1 MSSITY
7 EYGGVKYQLL
17 DYIASDNNMSP
28 FAYQRYVTKVND
40 NILTEYKKFVRS
52 NDNKKDYYNLKD
64 DIVLEL
70 PIYESYV
77 VAFDNKQINSN
88 LFVILG
94 YISLVLYSLTLFV
107 SFLFIRRKAIKNYLL
122 LLILNY
128 KKKNLFLYYVD
139 IYIGPLLCCIAII
152 ICGILIG
159 FVWQALISTLI
170 FMLIFGLITA
180 RDSKNPCSLLISLLK
195 TSGMA

>member
-1 MSSITY
+1 M
-7 EYGGVKYQLL
+7 
-17 DYIASDNNMSP
+17 
-28 FAYQRYVTKVND
+28 
-40 NILTEYKKFVRS
+40 
-52 NDNKKDYYNLKD
+52 
-64 DIVLEL
+64 EL
-70 PIYESYV
+70 PIYESYI

-94 YISLVLYSLTLFV
+94 YISLALYSLTLFV

-180 RDSKNPCSLLISLLK
+180 RDSKDPCSLLISLLK